1 MAEYHEDPQY
11 LARENDYMSVHP
23 IGNPKVGKGMSDRHP
38 SAIHQHLAND
48 YGGARTANHV
58 RGDIRHGLTMLKES
72 GVTKH
77 GGMLTAED
85 MGHSARA
92 HLYLA
97 AESELKGK

>member
-11 LARENDYMSVHP
+11 MARENDYMSVHP
-23 IGNPKVGKGMSDRHP
+23 LNKPDIGKLDGRQHP

-72 GVTKH
+72 GVTTH

-92 HLYLA
+92 HLYLEA
-97 AESELKGK
+97 QSKLKGN